1 MSQFAWDSLSLC
13 LFFQYLL
20 MAYSHSQECPNR
32 IIDSVV
38 WLTQPPV
45 TPIESCLSLIF
56 LLHVG
61 MHGDLPLANRI
72 WQWWQ
77 HSHSLDYLR
86 LQRERFSC
94 GPWRMSCLL
103 PMVRATG
110 TVARN
115 TGQPLGI
122 EGLHLPD
129 ARNWILLAS
138 ENSKKETADFLIAA
152 FETLSRGLSWAVSA
166 LLTHGH
172 RAVLNECWFR
182 PLSLCSFVFSNQN
195 WYMWLPQL

>member
-1 MSQFAWDSLSLC
+1 MSQFAWDSLGLC

-32 IIDSVV
+32 ITDSVV

-45 TPIESCLSLIF
+45 TPIESCLSLIY

-77 HSHSLDYLR
+77 DSHSLDYLR

-94 GPWRMSCLL
+94 GSWRMSCLL

-115 TGQPLGI
+115 TGQPLGV

-129 ARNWILLAS
+129 ARNWILLAFGKLQKG
-138 ENSKKETADFLIAA
+138 NC
-152 FETLSRGLSWAVSA
+152 W
-166 LLTHGH
+166 LLD
-172 RAVLNECWFR
+172 C
-182 PLSLCSFVFSNQN
+182 SLWDPEQR
-195 WYMWLPQL
+195 PQLSCACTPDPRTPWGIKWVLV